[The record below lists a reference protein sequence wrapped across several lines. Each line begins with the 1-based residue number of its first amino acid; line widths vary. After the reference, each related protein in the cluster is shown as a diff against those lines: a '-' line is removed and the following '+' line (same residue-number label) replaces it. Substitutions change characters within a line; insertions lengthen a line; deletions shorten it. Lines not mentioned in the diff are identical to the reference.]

1 MIHPSRKAILV
12 VFFSLVGFMVLGLVT
27 SLFTDG
33 PKLLAVIH
41 SLKIPSILLAFG
53 CMCCAYMALC
63 LSFHSLFAI
72 TDYPVPIPRLFVIT
86 FISATFN
93 YIISSGGLS
102 TMAVR
107 SYLLKHEKVPY
118 SVSVPISF
126 AQNTI
131 FNMVLSLVCLGGLF
145 YLKHHHKFTGGPQQA
160 VIFTFMAALVG
171 MVSLMTVIFFNTRFR
186 QWFFRILIEAGTW
199 VSHRIFK
206 KALSPKSLQANRRK
220 VEKSVKY
227 LHQGWGRLILVFFW
241 VSMDWFFTASTLFF
255 CFRAAGVD
263 LTFGLLL
270 VGFAVEFLTS
280 TVNIVP
286 AGLGVTEGSLAG
298 VFSVLGVDINQAL
311 IAALLFRVIFF
322 FIPLF
327 VSTVMY
333 LDTMRTLWKSQSKA

>member
-33 PKLLAVIH
+33 PKLLAVVH
-41 SLKIPSILLAFG
+41 SLKISSILLAFG

-93 YIISSGGLS
+93 YIISSGGMS

-131 FNMVLSLVCLGGLF
+131 FNMVLSFVCLGGLF
-145 YLKHHHKFTGGPQQA
+145 YLKHHHKFTGGAQQA
-160 VIFTFMAALVG
+160 VIFTFMAALIG
-171 MVSLMTVIFFNTRFR
+171 MVILMVFIFFNTRFR
-186 QWFFRILIEAGTW
+186 RWFLRLLIQA
-199 VSHRIFK
+199 VSWISRKLFK
-206 KALSPKSLQANRRK
+206 KKLSAAYLQANRRK
-220 VEKSVKY
+220 
-227 LHQGWGRLILVFFW
+227 I
-241 VSMDWFFTASTLFF
+241 
-255 CFRAAGVD
+255 
-263 LTFGLLL
+263 
-270 VGFAVEFLTS
+270 
-280 TVNIVP
+280 
-286 AGLGVTEGSLAG
+286 
-298 VFSVLGVDINQAL
+298 
-311 IAALLFRVIFF
+311 
-322 FIPLF
+322 
-327 VSTVMY
+327 
-333 LDTMRTLWKSQSKA
+333 